1 MLDRAT
7 GARTGTTFAQLPRF
21 LRPGDLLVLNET
33 RVLRARLF
41 TRLERTGRP
50 VEVLLAHPH
59 EPAGA
64 TWTAMLGPGRRLR
77 PGDRLLPEGW
87 TPPAAAG
94 ATAAGGPVLV
104 LVAPEGG
111 GLWSLRVEGAP
122 LEALLERCGHVPLPP
137 YLERGDTPEDRS
149 WYQTVFARRDG
160 AVAAPTAGLH
170 FTPELLGRL
179 EAGGVALARIV
190 LHVGPGTFLPVRAER
205 REEHRVLPERYEVP
219 PEAAEAIGRARRT
232 GGRVVAVGTT
242 VVRAL
247 ETAARDAGGAAA
259 GDAGGSGA
267 EDGRGAA
274 VAAGAGWTD
283 LTILPGHGFRAVDA
297 LVTNFHLP
305 RSSLLLLVAAFA
317 GRERVLEAYAEARD
331 AGFRFYSYGDA
342 MLIA

>member
-1 MLDRAT
+1 VLDRAT

-170 FTPELLGRL
+170 FTPEILQRLRDLGVRT
-179 EAGGVALARIV
+179 ATVT
-190 LHVGPGTFLPVRAER
+190 LHVGPGTFKPVQCER
-205 REEHRVLPERYEVP
+205 VEDHVMHEEAYELP
-219 PEAAEAIGRARRT
+219 PE
-232 GGRVVAVGTT
+232 
-242 VVRAL
+242 
-247 ETAARDAGGAAA
+247 TA
-259 GDAGGSGA
+259 
-267 EDGRGAA
+267 
-274 VAAGAGWTD
+274 
-283 LTILPGHGFRAVDA
+283 
-297 LVTNFHLP
+297 
-305 RSSLLLLVAAFA
+305 
-317 GRERVLEAYAEARD
+317 
-331 AGFRFYSYGDA
+331 
-342 MLIA
+342 